1 MATAIIFGAP
11 GAGKTV
17 NSTLV
22 PGKTLLLST
31 DNSSIVLKHFVSF
44 SQGIQE
50 NLVFVSHFVSSNLF

>member
-22 PGKTLLLST
+22 PGKTLLLMKEAEDS
-31 DNSSIVLKHFVSF
+31 LPQRFLLHQLRQRRREAGLYCGKYF
-44 SQGIQE
+44 
-50 NLVFVSHFVSSNLF
+50 L